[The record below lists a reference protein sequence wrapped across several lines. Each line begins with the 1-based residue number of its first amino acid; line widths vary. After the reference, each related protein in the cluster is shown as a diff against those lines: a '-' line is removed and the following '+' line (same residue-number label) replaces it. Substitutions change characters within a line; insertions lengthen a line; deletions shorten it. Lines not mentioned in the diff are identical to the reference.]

1 MPPEL
6 PVNIAEAKVFKF
18 VAEAKLSADSYDDL
32 LEACIDFLYTVMQH
46 KELVKETGFWY
57 RDTGRAYE
65 YSFNAKPSADAY
77 FSALGGDVQEEDVIM
92 PKSRKDI
99 EGK

>member
-32 LEACIDFLYTVMQH
+32 LEACIDFLY
-46 KELVKETGFWY
+46 KETGFWY